1 VSPGFRPRPFDPIF
15 SGMKFHLQAP
25 TLNIVTGTGPGWV
38 RVGATEYRD
47 NLVLLPDAVAPGWAP
62 RGLAGLDEADFA
74 ALLAYAPEMVIVGT
88 GDRQRF
94 LHPRLTQALTA
105 ARVGVDM
112 MDTRAACRPAR
123 PSAWR
128 GAGPRAK
135 RALRCARAQ
144 AWGWPSSRNTPR

>member
-1 VSPGFRPRPFDPIF
+1 
-15 SGMKFHLQAP
+15 MKFHLQAP
-25 TLNIVTGTGPGWV
+25 TLNVVTGTGPGWV

-47 NLVLLPDAVAPGWAP
+47 NLVLLPDAVAPDWAP

-94 LHPRLTQALTA
+94 LHPRLTQALAA

-112 MDTRAACRPAR
+112 MDTRAACRTFNILVAEDRRVAAAIIVRQDDATPA
-123 PSAWR
+123 SA
-128 GAGPRAK
+128 
-135 RALRCARAQ
+135 
-144 AWGWPSSRNTPR
+144 